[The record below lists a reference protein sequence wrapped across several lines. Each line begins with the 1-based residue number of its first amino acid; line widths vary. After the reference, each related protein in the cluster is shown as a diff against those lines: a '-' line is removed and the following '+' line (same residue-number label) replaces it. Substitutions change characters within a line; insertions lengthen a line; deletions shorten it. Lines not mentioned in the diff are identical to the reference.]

1 MSLLECKNIVKK
13 FGGLVALNKVSFS
26 VEKGSI
32 FGIIGPN
39 GSGKTTL
46 LNCIAGVYKP
56 DFGVIKFNN
65 ENITGLKP
73 HEICLKGIARTHQI
87 VKPFRELSVYK
98 NVMVGALFGR
108 YNKKDDNFITKKVE
122 EILELTG
129 LIDKKDILASN
140 LTLAEQ
146 RKLELARALATNPEL
161 LLIDEVFAGLNQ
173 VEIDKMIELIRQI
186 REMGITIIIVEH
198 VMRAI
203 TKLCELIMVL
213 HHGEKI
219 AIGTPKEISSDIKV
233 IEAYLGKKYE

>member
-13 FGGLVALNKVSFS
+13 FGGVVALNKVSFS

-46 LNCIAGVYKP
+46 LNCVAGVYKP

-73 HEICLKGIARTHQI
+73 HKICLKGIARTHQI

-161 LLIDEVFAGLNQ
+161 LLIDEVVAGLNP
-173 VEIDKMIELIRQI
+173 VETDKMIELIRQI
-186 REMGITIIIVEH
+186 REMGITIIMVEH

-203 TKLCELIMVL
+203 MKVCELIMVL